1 MGDPEAPNPRC
12 RGGLGPYRTRPKH
25 QQSLDSELTLRCTI
39 QHRSAGALERV
50 VGSHVINR
58 LTTIL
63 RVAGEEVGRV
73 AERGWAQA

>member
-1 MGDPEAPNPRC
+1 
-12 RGGLGPYRTRPKH
+12 LG
-25 QQSLDSELTLRCTI
+25 CTI

-58 LTTIL
+58 LTTLL